1 MIVQALTTASNAA
14 TLTSLVFTIF
24 FGIDLLFKQISKCGK
39 GVTNDRLWP
48 KAEVRHGPVYAPC
61 CREGK

>member
-24 FGIDLLFKQISKCGK
+24 FSIDLLSKQISKCGK

-48 KAEVRHGPVYAPC
+48 IRLRHV
-61 CREGK
+61 